1 MKRTGIEIV
10 ALAISF
16 CAISGTA
23 IAQDHSR
30 GWENGNIVAVTEVHT
45 KPGMFNAY
53 VNDLNNVWRKFN
65 EAQVKDGDIVSF
77 SMFANTSPREGEPD
91 LYLTITYKNWA
102 VFDRGLEYFETL
114 GASILGSTE
123 NVRMAGVDR
132 ELLRTIGSTYVLQ
145 QITFKD

>member
-1 MKRTGIEIV
+1 MKRTGIELTI
-10 ALAISF
+10 LAILF
-16 CAISGTA
+16 CAMSSTA

-30 GWENGNIVAVTEVHT
+30 GWENGNIVAVTEVHI

-77 SMFANTSPREGEPD
+77 SMFANTSARDGEPD

-132 ELLRTIGSTYVLQ
+132 EQLRTIGSTYVLQ

>member
-1 MKRTGIEIV
+1 MKRISIELAV
-10 ALAISF
+10 LAISF
-16 CAISGTA
+16 CTISGTA

-30 GWENGNIVAVTEVHT
+30 GWENGNIVAVTEVHI

-65 EAQVKDGDIVSF
+65 EAQVKDGDIISF
-77 SMFANTSPREGEPD
+77 SMFANTSAREGEPD

-114 GASILGSTE
+114 GSSIMGSTE
-123 NVRMAGVDR
+123 NMRMAGVDR
-132 ELLRTIGSTYVLQ
+132 EQLRTIGSTYVLQ
-145 QITFKD
+145 EVKFKD

>member
-1 MKRTGIEIV
+1 MKRTSIWIA
-10 ALAISF
+10 ALAAGLCSLN
-16 CAISGTA
+16 ATA

-30 GWENGNIVAVTEVHT
+30 GWENGSIVAVTEVHT

-65 EAQVKDGDIVSF
+65 EAQAKDGDILSF

-91 LYLTITYKNWA
+91 LYLAVTYKNWA
-102 VFDRGLEYFETL
+102 TFDRGIEYFESL
-114 GASILGSTE
+114 GSSILGSTE

-132 ELLRTIGSTYVLQ
+132 EQLRTIGSTYVLR

>member
-1 MKRTGIEIV
+1 MKRISIEI
-10 ALAISF
+10 AILAVSF

-23 IAQDHSR
+23 FAQDHSR
-30 GWENGNIVAVTEVHT
+30 GWENGNIVAVTEVHI

-65 EAQVKDGDIVSF
+65 EAQVKDGDIISF
-77 SMFANTSPREGEPD
+77 SMFANTSAREGEPD

-114 GASILGSTE
+114 GSSIMGSTE
-123 NVRMAGVDR
+123 NMRMAGVDR
-132 ELLRTIGSTYVLQ
+132 EQLRTIGSTYVLQ
-145 QITFKD
+145 EVKFKD

>member
-1 MKRTGIEIV
+1 MKRTSIKIAILAV
-10 ALAISF
+10 AI
-16 CAISGTA
+16 CTMSGTA
-23 IAQDHSR
+23 FAQDHSR
-30 GWENGNIVAVTEVHT
+30 GWENGNIVAVTEVHI

-65 EAQVKDGDIVSF
+65 EAQIKEGDIVSF

-102 VFDRGLEYFETL
+102 VFDRGIEYFETL
-114 GASILGSTE
+114 GASLLGSTE

-132 ELLRTIGSTYVLQ
+132 EQLRTIGSTYVLR